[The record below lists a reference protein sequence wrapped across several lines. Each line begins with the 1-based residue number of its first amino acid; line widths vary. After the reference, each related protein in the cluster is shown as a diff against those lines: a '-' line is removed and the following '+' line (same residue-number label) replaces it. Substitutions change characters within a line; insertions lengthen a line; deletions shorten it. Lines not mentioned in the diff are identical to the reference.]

1 MEGGRG
7 NTIKRAILPG
17 THGLPQAC
25 LAEIRPTMAGTEP
38 DVIIRS
44 IRKNGNRLSS
54 KLFKRYP
61 LLEHKPDLAA
71 KIVAISWMRFPERV
85 QLEARYKTRLA
96 TRRASPFTP
105 SGI

>member
-1 MEGGRG
+1 
-7 NTIKRAILPG
+7 
-17 THGLPQAC
+17 
-25 LAEIRPTMAGTEP
+25 MAGTEP

-44 IRKNGNRLSS
+44 IRENGHRLFN
-54 KLFKRYP
+54 KLFKRYS

-96 TRRASPFTP
+96 TRRAPPFTS

>member
-25 LAEIRPTMAGTEP
+25 LAEIRPTMAGTEL

-44 IRKNGNRLSS
+44 IRENGHRLFN
-54 KLFKRYP
+54 KLFKRYS

-71 KIVAISWMRFPERV
+71 KIVAIVVDAF
-85 QLEARYKTRLA
+85 
-96 TRRASPFTP
+96 
-105 SGI
+105 SGAGPVGGTL

>member
-25 LAEIRPTMAGTEP
+25 LAEIRPTMADTEP

-44 IRKNGNRLSS
+44 IRENGNRLFN
-54 KLFKRYP
+54 KLLKRSP
-61 LLEHKPDLAA
+61 LLEHKPDQAS
-71 KIVAISWMRFPERV
+71 KIVATIVDAF
-85 QLEARYKTRLA
+85 
-96 TRRASPFTP
+96 
-105 SGI
+105 SGAGPVGGTL